1 VRALRRAQRLGEL
14 PAGRSPRA
22 IARALTNAFI
32 GLAVTGKLA
41 QSKSTVE
48 DIYTGTLTMLG

>member
-1 VRALRRAQRLGEL
+1 VV
-14 PAGRSPRA
+14 
-22 IARALTNAFI
+22 LTNAFI

-41 QSKSTVE
+41 QSKSLVE